1 MLDRA
6 RSSAHC
12 FFAFVALSVAA
23 SLPLAGCS
31 RYFKGDPNL
40 TDPSGAIVP
49 AEPAAPRSLAMFE
62 GSTGRSLGW
71 ADVMAAASWADCTF
85 IGERH
90 DDPVAHAVQLA
101 VFEDLAAGYPGT
113 ALALEHLERNE
124 QPLLDRYL
132 RGEIAVDTFIDGTE
146 SRNWAGKDTWVP
158 FFQPMIDA
166 ARDTDSPVI
175 AANAPRDAVREA
187 RAIGHEAMRT
197 KSADDRADFDLPITE
212 RNDLLAGD
220 WNERWN
226 AYFDRFVEIMSPA
239 DDSDPTATRERLAN
253 IFLSQSVWDGTMGA
267 SAARA
272 REQGA
277 PKVVLCAGCFHIE
290 RDGGTVLQ
298 YEARRPSDRVLT
310 ITVIDASSRAL
321 REEDRGAADI
331 VIYGFPIA
339 RTKREP
345 EPAPA
350 VVPPEQAPTNA
361 PDKVPESA
369 ETSPSAE
376 PSSTATETEAA
387 PM

>member
-6 RSSAHC
+6 RSSAFA
-12 FFAFVALSVAA
+12 FFALGALSAA
-23 SLPLAGCS
+23 VSLPLGGCS
-31 RYFKGDPNL
+31 RYFKSDPNL

-49 AEPAAPRSLAMFE
+49 SEPAAPRSLAMFE

-124 QPLLDRYL
+124 QPLVDRYL

-187 RAIGHEAMRT
+187 RTIGHDAMRA
-197 KSADDRADFDLPITE
+197 KPADERADFELPITK
-212 RNDLLAGD
+212 RNDPFAGD

-226 AYFDRFVEIMSPA
+226 AYFDRFVDIMSSDDDADPA
-239 DDSDPTATRERLAN
+239 ATRERLAN

-267 SAARA
+267 SAALA

-310 ITVIDASSRAL
+310 ITVIDASSRTL

-331 VIYGFPIA
+331 VIYGFPVA
-339 RTKREP
+339 RAKREP
-345 EPAPA
+345 APVVAPPAQVPSEPAQPAPA
-350 VVPPEQAPTNA
+350 ENPSE
-361 PDKVPESA
+361 ESA
-369 ETSPSAE
+369 TTPAANVGE
-376 PSSTATETEAA
+376 ATI
-387 PM
+387 